1 MTTSSREESIVIF
14 NDYLEELGHEPMEP
28 KELVDYDFRA
38 GQTNQELKEMARDL
52 VSEAETIKAE
62 NKNAWR
68 YEI

>member
-28 KELVDYDFRA
+28 KELVDFDFRA

-52 VSEAETIKAE
+52 VSEAESNKAE
-62 NKNAWR
+62 NKDAWR
-68 YEI
+68 YQH